1 MRANHQRIAIRLDG
15 RYRRDILP
23 AMTAVQ
29 DTAAGFQSGALTA
42 GRSLRQIIWAR
53 LRRDR
58 VAMICLIV
66 LIVYYAIGILG
77 PFIVANPSGT
87 FDKTAISELGGK
99 PFGDWGGIS
108 AAHPL
113 GVEWGTG
120 RDIMAQLMFGLRI
133 SLIIATSAT
142 AITVTIGTV
151 VGIIAGYSGGW
162 TDMVIGRFMDL
173 VLAFPFI
180 LIILALSNVL
190 TQRLTELGV
199 PEGNPSRITYLIL
212 VLSVFGWPYLAR
224 IVRGQVISL
233 REREFVEAAV
243 AMGSTKRRILFTEI
257 LPNLWAPILVYAT
270 LTLPAYIGLEAALS
284 FLGVGVLPPETTFGA
299 MLAQSVSYFNVV
311 PTYLFIPGT
320 VLVILVVSFNL
331 LGDSLRDALDPKAI
345 H

>member
-1 MRANHQRIAIRLDG
+1 MV
-15 RYRRDILP
+15 
-23 AMTAVQ
+23 AVQ
-29 DTAAGFQSGALTA
+29 ETAAGFQGAALTG

-53 LRRDR
+53 LRRDK
-58 VAMICLIV
+58 VAMVCLVV
-66 LIVYYAIGILG
+66 LVAFYLTAVFGPVLLGMIGID
-77 PFIVANPSGT
+77 PYRRDPA
-87 FDKTAISELGGK
+87 AISELGGR
-99 PFGDWGGIS
+99 PLGEWGGIS
-108 AAHPL
+108 ATHIL

-120 RDIMAQLMFGLRI
+120 RDIFAQLLSGLRI
-133 SLIIATSAT
+133 SLVIASSAT
-142 AITVTIGTV
+142 LITVAIGTT
-151 VGIIAGYSGGW
+151 VGIIAGYTGGW
-162 TDMVIGRFMDL
+162 TDTVIGRFMDL
-173 VLAFPFI
+173 VLAFPFL
-180 LIILALSNVL
+180 LIILALSGVL

-224 IVRGQVISL
+224 IVRGQVLSL

-243 AMGSTKRRILFTEI
+243 AMGASKRRILFTEI

-299 MLAQSVSYFNVV
+299 MLANSVSYFNVV
-311 PTYLFIPGT
+311 PSYLFIPGT
-320 VLVILVVSFNL
+320 VLVVLVVSFNL

>member
-1 MRANHQRIAIRLDG
+1 
-15 RYRRDILP
+15 
-23 AMTAVQ
+23 MTAVQ
-29 DTAAGFQSGALTA
+29 ETAAGFQSGALTA

-58 VAMICLIV
+58 VAMVCLIV
-66 LIVYYAIGILG
+66 LVVYYFIGILG
-77 PFIVANPSGT
+77 PVIFGPLGLDPYK
-87 FDKTAISELGGK
+87 FDASAISPLAGR

-133 SLIIATSAT
+133 SLVIATSAT
-142 AITVTIGTV
+142 AITVAIGTI
-151 VGIIAGYSGGW
+151 VGIIAGYSRGW
-162 TDMVIGRFMDL
+162 TDTIIGRLMDL
-173 VLAFPFI
+173 VLAFPFV
-180 LIILALSNVL
+180 LIILALSGVL
-190 TQRLTELGV
+190 TQRLTQLGV
-199 PEGNPSRITYLIL
+199 PEGNPSRIVYLIL

-243 AMGSTKRRILFTEI
+243 AMGSTRRRILFTEI
-257 LPNLWAPILVYAT
+257 LPNLWAPILVYST

-284 FLGVGVLPPETTFGA
+284 FLGVGVLPPETSFGA
-299 MLAQSVSYFNVV
+299 MLAASVSYFNVV